1 MSMARPE
8 KSNLQPPAAGS
19 PFVEGCPPGSKYD
32 SGKQRWWEILP
43 WDAVQRVV
51 QARPAEPEDV
61 LPLLC
66 AYRLGDRSALP
77 RIGCWILSG
86 NVNVHS
92 LALVVDVLEFG
103 ARKYD
108 LDNWQQVENA
118 RQRYFDAMCRH
129 IAADVGPLSRQD
141 PDSHLPHWAHAL
153 CCILFTIWFDIQE
166 EQNAETSP
174 ISASAR

>member
-1 MSMARPE
+1 MKCE
-8 KSNLQPPAAGS
+8 L
-19 PFVEGCPPGSKYD
+19 GSKYD

-77 RIGCWILSG
+77 SRSALPRIGRWLLG
-86 NVNVHS
+86 EHPLQN
-92 LALVVDVLEFG
+92 LACTVDVLEFG

-108 LDNWQQVENA
+108 LNNWQQVQNA

-129 IAADVGPLSRQD
+129 IVAGARGQDMDTDSR
-141 PDSHLPHWAHAL
+141 LPHGAHAL

-166 EQNAETSP
+166 EQDETSP